1 LGGWGRAG
9 SGVAVA
15 VPEGLAKRREVAR
28 RCGWVVQAALEKR
41 GLAKAAPV
49 RDGEVGGE
57 VGGWLK

>member
-1 LGGWGRAG
+1 
-9 SGVAVA
+9 VAVA

-28 RCGWVVQAALEKR
+28 RCGWVVRAALEKR
-41 GLAKAAPV
+41 GLAKAAPE